1 MKRRQFILWSGLG
14 ISAVAIPTWYFK
26 FYTPEYDQLLTEP
39 ELLSH
44 IWDGNTIGEIGEA
57 YCKKFPNENSER
69 KLVKLLS
76 DYASADE
83 LTKTIEILRQQITE
97 DYRQKNTVMIGGW
110 VLSKTEARQ
119 CALFS
124 LTQTN

>member
-14 ISAVAIPTWYFK
+14 ISALAIPTWYFK

-44 IWDGNTIGEIGEA
+44 IWDGTTIGEIGEA
-57 YCKKFPNENSER
+57 YRKKFPNENGER
-69 KLVKLLS
+69 KLVNLLS
-76 DYASADE
+76 DYDSTKE
-83 LTKTIEILRQQITE
+83 STKTIEILRQQITE
-97 DYRQKNTVMIGGW
+97 DYHQNNTVMIDGW

>member
-14 ISAVAIPTWYFK
+14 ISAIAIPTWYFK
-26 FYTPEYDQLLTEP
+26 FYTTEYDRLLTEP

-44 IWDGNTIGEIGEA
+44 IWDATYIGEIGEA
-57 YCKKFPNENSER
+57 YRKQFPNENDEL
-69 KLVKLLS
+69 KLAKLIS
-76 DYASADE
+76 DYASSQKST
-83 LTKTIEILRQQITE
+83 LTIGILRQKITE
-97 DYRQKNTVMIGGW
+97 DYHQNNTVMIDGW

-124 LTQTN
+124 FTHTN

>member
-14 ISAVAIPTWYFK
+14 ISAIAIPTWYYK

-44 IWDGNTIGEIGEA
+44 IWDGTTIGDIGET
-57 YCKKFPNENSER
+57 YRKQFSDENSER
-69 KLVKLLS
+69 KLAKLLS
-76 DYASADE
+76 DYASTAS
-83 LTKTIEILRQQITE
+83 TTTIEMLRQQIAD
-97 DYRQKNTVMIGGW
+97 DYSQENTVMVDGW
-110 VLSKTEARQ
+110 ILSRTEARQ

>member
-14 ISAVAIPTWYFK
+14 ISAIAIPTWYYK
-26 FYTPEYDQLLTEP
+26 FYTPKYDQLLTEP

-44 IWDGNTIGEIGEA
+44 IWDGTTIGDIGET
-57 YCKKFPNENSER
+57 YRKKFTNENSER

-76 DYASADE
+76 DNASTE
-83 LTKTIEILRQQITE
+83 ESTKTIEMLRQQIAD
-97 DYRQKNTVMIGGW
+97 DYSQENTVMVDGW
-110 VLSKTEARQ
+110 ILSRTEARQ

>member
-1 MKRRQFILWSGLG
+1 MKRRQFMLWSGLG
-14 ISAVAIPTWYFK
+14 ISAIAIPTWYYK

-44 IWDGNTIGEIGEA
+44 IWDGTIIGDIGET
-57 YCKKFPNENSER
+57 YRKQFSDENSKR
-69 KLVKLLS
+69 KLAKLLS
-76 DYASADE
+76 NYASTE
-83 LTKTIEILRQQITE
+83 STTTIEMLRQQIAD
-97 DYRQKNTVMIGGW
+97 DYSQENTVMVDGW
-110 VLSKTEARQ
+110 ILSRTEARQ

>member
-14 ISAVAIPTWYFK
+14 ISAIAIPTWYFK
-26 FYTPEYDQLLTEP
+26 FYTPYDQLLIEP

-44 IWDGNTIGEIGEA
+44 ICDAATIGIIGDA
-57 YCKKFPNENSER
+57 YRKKFPNENDEL
-69 KLVKLLS
+69 KLAKLLS
-76 DYASADE
+76 DHNSTKE
-83 LTKTIEILRQQITE
+83 STKTIEVLRQQIIK
-97 DYRQKNTVMIGGW
+97 DYTQNNTVMIDGW

-124 LTQTN
+124 LTQAN